1 MNRLLKLQSRVQRF
15 SLLQKDGFQ
24 INGSGLKQPSLPI
37 MVPGENTTSAYLL
50 IVGQLL
56 RNGSQT
62 PLPRMSVQF
71 DGIFVQ
77 NKRVSVKPVVDLAK
91 TDSKGS
97 FVLMISYPMDIK
109 NSLSQAKAR
118 VLVAGQDGA
127 FELPLLPYESQGNA
141 EWKKILNEKPVN
153 SVLHRLHLPSEKQ
166 LLQSKQ
172 LEFIAVETL
181 KID

>member
-15 SLLQKDGFQ
+15 SLPQNDGFQ
-24 INGSGLKQPSLPI
+24 INGSRLNQPSLPV
-37 MVPGENTTSAYLL
+37 MVPGENTATAYLL
-50 IVGQLL
+50 IVGQLV

-62 PLPRMSVQF
+62 PLPRMSVQL

-97 FVLMISYPMDIK
+97 FVLMVSYPMDAK

-118 VLVAGQDGA
+118 VSVAGQDGA
-127 FELPLLPYESQGNA
+127 FELPVLPYEGLGNT
-141 EWKKILNEKPVN
+141 EWKKILNEKTVN

-172 LEFIAVETL
+172 LEFIAIETL

>member
-15 SLLQKDGFQ
+15 SLPQKEGFQ
-24 INGSGLKQPSLPI
+24 INGSGLKSPAPVS
-37 MVPGENTTSAYLL
+37 GKNTTSAYLL
-50 IVGQLL
+50 IVGQLV

-71 DGIFVQ
+71 DGVFVQ

-91 TDSKGS
+91 TDSKGA

-127 FELPLLPYESQGNA
+127 FELPILPYESQGKT
-141 EWKKILNEKPVN
+141 EWKKILNEKTVN